1 MTVVFWSTPEP
12 MWLYL
17 TPQHDGFLCNAIW
30 GLKGQ
35 AHSTEV
41 SLALHIL
48 WFLWIPW
55 IFSQYYVW
63 YLEKDLNSLQFC
75 IAKCDFW
82 FVWHFHGIWHKVM
95 SHDPALL
102 AKTEMLLLY
111 PNMIPWPITNSPAY
125 CELFQNSLM
134 WIFYNLFHFYSA
146 SVPTFFGMCC
156 SRQKQNLF
164 IFTKYIYVGQWKLW
178 KYFLCTFVN

>member
-12 MWLYL
+12 MWLFL
-17 TPQHDGFLCNAIW
+17 TPQHDGFLCNSIW

-35 AHSTEV
+35 ARSTEV
-41 SLALHIL
+41 SCLALHVL

-63 YLEKDLNSLQFC
+63 YLGKDLKSLQFC

-82 FVWHFHGIWHKVM
+82 FVWHFSREIWHKVM

-102 AKTEMLLLY
+102 AKTEILLLY
-111 PNMIPWPITNSPAY
+111 PNMIPWTITNSPAY
-125 CELFQNSLM
+125 TGHVHTAAAYGCQSCIWVLKTVMFTHSLVIM
-134 WIFYNLFHFYSA
+134 GRENRIL
-146 SVPTFFGMCC
+146 
-156 SRQKQNLF
+156 
-164 IFTKYIYVGQWKLW
+164 
-178 KYFLCTFVN
+178 

>member
-41 SLALHIL
+41 SCLALHVL
-48 WFLWIPW
+48 WVLWIPW

-63 YLEKDLNSLQFC
+63 YLVKDLNSLQFC
-75 IAKCDFW
+75 IGKCDFW
-82 FVWHFHGIWHKVM
+82 FVWHFSREIWNKVM

-111 PNMIPWPITNSPAY
+111 QNMIPWPITNSPAY
-125 CELFQNSLM
+125 CELFQNSLT
-134 WIFYNLFHFYSA
+134 WIFYNFFTFILALSQLFWNVLQPSNTKFVHIYKIHLRWGCNRDMK
-146 SVPTFFGMCC
+146 FG
-156 SRQKQNLF
+156 
-164 IFTKYIYVGQWKLW
+164 
-178 KYFLCTFVN
+178 